1 MREDVSR
8 YATPKEVVEYINVV
22 GFLPLFS
29 NEIPGFSV
37 EDRAISGYWWTGI
50 REKDPWEW
58 REIITR
64 SGNAIYGKF
73 FNRKTGFVSK
83 EWFPVF
89 ANYRRNGYDFDAR
102 WEDGLASIRAK
113 KIIDIFG
120 EDEELY
126 SCEIKQKAGFG
137 KEGEKNFE
145 GVITDLQMQSY
156 LVTKDFRRRTRKKD
170 GSEYGWSISVY
181 TTPERLL
188 GYDVVR
194 EAYKEDPRVSLK
206 RIFAKIKQEYP
217 GASEKDILK
226 VMK

>member
-1 MREDVSR
+1 MRDDASR
-8 YATPKEVVEYINVV
+8 FETPEKVVEYINGV

-50 REKDPWEW
+50 RERDPWEW

-102 WEDGLASIRAK
+102 WEDGLASGRAK
-113 KIIDIFG
+113 KIIDTFG

-126 SCEIKQKAGFG
+126 SYEIKHKAGFG

-156 LVTKDFRRRTRKKD
+156 IVTKDFRRRTRKKD

-206 RIFAKIKQEYP
+206 RIFDKIKQEYP
-217 GASEKDILK
+217 GASEKDILQ
-226 VMK
+226 VME